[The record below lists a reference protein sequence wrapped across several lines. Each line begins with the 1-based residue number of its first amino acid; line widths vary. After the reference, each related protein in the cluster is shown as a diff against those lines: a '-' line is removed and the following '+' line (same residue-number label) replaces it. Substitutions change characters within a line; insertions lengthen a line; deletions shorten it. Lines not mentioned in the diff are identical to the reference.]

1 MRYAREHNETT
12 RERILDAASRLFRE
26 HGIAGVG
33 LATIMGEVG
42 LTVGTFYTHFESKEA
57 LLKEVLVR
65 TLQARHSEFEK
76 ALQGEAFEFA
86 VRAYLSPEH
95 RDSVGSGCP
104 VAALA
109 AEVARHPRA
118 TRATFA
124 THNAPSLDVIAAGL
138 SLRRGVAVSRAEA
151 AAFLGLLV
159 GTLQLARAAA
169 DRAEST
175 RHCGG
180 WRRAAR
186 SASLSS
192 GPSKT
197 TDDSRGMCTPNVI
210 PNVPLGASGGPVL
223 RSQRVAKGSAKTPW
237 RRSRAPAGLPKLG
250 VAGSNP
256 VRRSRF
262 LLWESFPA
270 RT

>member
-1 MRYAREHNETT
+1 MAPVGIAVNSSMVILPSNRRATISAEGDDAVRYAREHNETT
-12 RERILDAASRLFRE
+12 RDRILDAASRLFRE

-33 LATIMGEVG
+33 LATIMGAVG

-65 TLQARHSEFEK
+65 TLQARHGELEK
-76 ALQGEAFEFA
+76 ALQGDAFEFA

-95 RDSVGSGCP
+95 RDAVGSGCP
-104 VAALA
+104 IAALA

-138 SLRRGVAVSRAEA
+138 SLRRGEAVSRAEA

-169 DRAEST
+169 DGAEST
-175 RHCGG
+175 AVLEAGV
-180 WRRAAR
+180 R
-186 SASLSS
+186 SA
-192 GPSKT
+192 
-197 TDDSRGMCTPNVI
+197 
-210 PNVPLGASGGPVL
+210 L
-223 RSQRVAKGSAKTPW
+223 RLAKQRA
-237 RRSRAPAGLPKLG
+237 
-250 VAGSNP
+250 
-256 VRRSRF
+256 
-262 LLWESFPA
+262 E
-270 RT
+270 